1 MNKQLQLRKQ
11 CHSWPVNI
19 GREFHSWRMVISC
32 LGISSL
38 SGLLEGERWEA
49 ILFQR
54 LNSPTLLN
62 SHMQASGLRWDTF
75 YWNCNF
81 GKKWDIKAKNHKSAM
96 KWYENIYYHKILNSS
111 KRHLTSLSDCIQF
124 TKLYTNYSLTSTVS
138 YHTKY
143 CWIFFFTALLKGKSQ
158 WSRLFQSNFIVIT
171 GK

>member
-111 KRHLTSLSDCIQF
+111 KRHLTSLSDCTLSEKKVRKLSLGRYLF
-124 TKLYTNYSLTSTVS
+124 KKVHFCTKRVQKCTMKVS
-138 YHTKY
+138 MCT
-143 CWIFFFTALLKGKSQ
+143 L
-158 WSRLFQSNFIVIT
+158 
-171 GK
+171 